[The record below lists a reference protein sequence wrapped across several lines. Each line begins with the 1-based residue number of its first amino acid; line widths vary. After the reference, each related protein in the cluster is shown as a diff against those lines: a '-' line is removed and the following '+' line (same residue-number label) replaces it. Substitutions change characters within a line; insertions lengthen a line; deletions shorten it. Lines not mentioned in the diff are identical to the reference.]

1 MLTVKKA
8 STGCHEPAGAFFE
21 WNGGSF
27 MSKIAILLP
36 KEYMLEQARN
46 VIREDELD
54 IDILKVIK
62 TSDSVYEAR
71 QAVEQGAEV
80 VLARG
85 VQAAFIRQYTNIPVA
100 ELTLTGQEIGLMIAS
115 AKKKVPDKKC
125 PQIALIGFK
134 NMFSDTTYADE
145 LFDIRLKFYD
155 ITAIEQAA
163 EKVDLAIQEGAD
175 VLLGGDTVNALA
187 AQKGIPA
194 QFIDSTE
201 ESIRSAIGVAKKMIL
216 TAEAEKNFT
225 AQFETVLDNSYNG
238 ILEIDENKE
247 IMIVNRA
254 GEELF
259 HKKASQLEGTAL
271 GKVIPELE
279 QRYIDDVLSGKR
291 DSFMTSVYVAGVP
304 MMLTAAP
311 IQYENKIRGAIISL
325 YRNASVRKNDADE
338 LHSYY
343 LKGYVAYAHF
353 SDIRITGK
361 EMEYCVELSKMYALS
376 KNPVLICGEDGT
388 DKEKL
393 AQCIHNN
400 SSYKAGPFVAVNCSG
415 MTEQMQVDRLFGNP
429 DAEDDS
435 MKKGALAIG
444 DHGTIVISEIE
455 KLSLLCQY
463 RLYRA
468 IRYDSLI
475 QNDLERSQTLDNRI
489 IAITGADLYQ
499 YVEQGRFRQD
509 LYYLLNSLTVEIPPL
524 RKRPQDIRAI
534 VEDCRVRFTKRYA
547 RFPKI
552 AEDAMEALAGFGW
565 QGNEIQLESFCERLF
580 LTSPKKTITSDY
592 VYFLLDTLYP
602 VKERI
607 SEDGTTVI
615 YQHPEAARLTELL
628 EKHQGNRSAVAK
640 ELGISTTTLW
650 RRMKKYGVIN
660 KYDLT

>member
-1 MLTVKKA
+1 
-8 STGCHEPAGAFFE
+8 
-21 WNGGSF
+21 

-163 EKVDLAIQEGAD
+163 EKVNLAIQEGAD

-271 GKVIPELE
+271 EKVIPELE

-343 LKGYVAYAHF
+343 LKGYVAHAHF

-429 DAEDDS
+429 DAEDES

-489 IAITGADLYQ
+489 IATTGADLYQ

>member
-1 MLTVKKA
+1 
-8 STGCHEPAGAFFE
+8 
-21 WNGGSF
+21 

-247 IMIVNRA
+247 IMIVNRT

-271 GKVIPELE
+271 EKVIPELE

-343 LKGYVAYAHF
+343 LKGYVAHAHF

-429 DAEDDS
+429 DAEDES

-628 EKHQGNRSAVAK
+628 EKHQGNRSAVAR

>member
-1 MLTVKKA
+1 
-8 STGCHEPAGAFFE
+8 
-21 WNGGSF
+21 

-71 QAVEQGAEV
+71 QAIEQGAEV

-100 ELTLTGQEIGLMIAS
+100 ELTLTGQEIDLMIAS

-271 GKVIPELE
+271 EKVIPELE

-343 LKGYVAYAHF
+343 LKGYVAHAHF

-429 DAEDDS
+429 DAEDES

>member
-1 MLTVKKA
+1 
-8 STGCHEPAGAFFE
+8 
-21 WNGGSF
+21 

-271 GKVIPELE
+271 EKVIPELE

-304 MMLTAAP
+304 MMLTTAP

-429 DAEDDS
+429 DAEDES

>member
-1 MLTVKKA
+1 
-8 STGCHEPAGAFFE
+8 
-21 WNGGSF
+21 
-27 MSKIAILLP
+27 
-36 KEYMLEQARN
+36 MLEQARN

-271 GKVIPELE
+271 EKVIPELE

-429 DAEDDS
+429 DAEDES

-468 IRYDSLI
+468 IRYDFLI

>member
-1 MLTVKKA
+1 
-8 STGCHEPAGAFFE
+8 
-21 WNGGSF
+21 

-155 ITAIEQAA
+155 IAAIEQAA
-163 EKVDLAIQEGAD
+163 EKVNLAIQEGAD

-271 GKVIPELE
+271 EKVIPELE

-343 LKGYVAYAHF
+343 LKGYVAHAHF

-429 DAEDDS
+429 DAEDES
-435 MKKGALAIG
+435 MKKGALAIR

-607 SEDGTTVI
+607 SEDGTTVV

>member
-1 MLTVKKA
+1 
-8 STGCHEPAGAFFE
+8 
-21 WNGGSF
+21 
-27 MSKIAILLP
+27 
-36 KEYMLEQARN
+36 MLEQARN

-115 AKKKVPDKKC
+115 AKKKVPDQKC

-271 GKVIPELE
+271 EKVIPELE

-429 DAEDDS
+429 DAEDES

-552 AEDAMEALAGFGW
+552 TEDAMEALAGFGW

-615 YQHPEAARLTELL
+615 YQHPEAVRLTELL

>member
-1 MLTVKKA
+1 
-8 STGCHEPAGAFFE
+8 
-21 WNGGSF
+21 
-27 MSKIAILLP
+27 
-36 KEYMLEQARN
+36 MLEQARN

-145 LFDIRLKFYD
+145 LFDIRLNFYD

-271 GKVIPELE
+271 EKVIPELE

-429 DAEDDS
+429 DAEDES

-489 IAITGADLYQ
+489 IAVTGADLYQ

>member
-1 MLTVKKA
+1 
-8 STGCHEPAGAFFE
+8 
-21 WNGGSF
+21 

-271 GKVIPELE
+271 EKVIPELE

-338 LHSYY
+338 LHFYY

-429 DAEDDS
+429 DAEDES

>member
-1 MLTVKKA
+1 
-8 STGCHEPAGAFFE
+8 
-21 WNGGSF
+21 

-271 GKVIPELE
+271 EKVIPELE

-429 DAEDDS
+429 DAEDES

-489 IAITGADLYQ
+489 IAVTGADLYQ

>member
-1 MLTVKKA
+1 
-8 STGCHEPAGAFFE
+8 
-21 WNGGSF
+21 
-27 MSKIAILLP
+27 
-36 KEYMLEQARN
+36 MLEQARN

-175 VLLGGDTVNALA
+175 VLLCGDTVNALA

-271 GKVIPELE
+271 EKVIPELE

-343 LKGYVAYAHF
+343 LKGYVAHAHF

-429 DAEDDS
+429 DAEDES
-435 MKKGALAIG
+435 MKKGALAIS

>member
-1 MLTVKKA
+1 
-8 STGCHEPAGAFFE
+8 
-21 WNGGSF
+21 
-27 MSKIAILLP
+27 
-36 KEYMLEQARN
+36 MLEQARN

-71 QAVEQGAEV
+71 QAIEQGAEV

-271 GKVIPELE
+271 EKVIPELE

-400 SSYKAGPFVAVNCSG
+400 SSYKAGPFVAVNCGG

-429 DAEDDS
+429 DAEDES

-489 IAITGADLYQ
+489 IAVTGADLYQ

>member
-1 MLTVKKA
+1 
-8 STGCHEPAGAFFE
+8 
-21 WNGGSF
+21 

-115 AKKKVPDKKC
+115 AKKKVLDKKC

-187 AQKGIPA
+187 VQKGIPA

-271 GKVIPELE
+271 EKVIPELE

-343 LKGYVAYAHF
+343 LKGYVAHAHF

-429 DAEDDS
+429 DAEDES

>member
-1 MLTVKKA
+1 
-8 STGCHEPAGAFFE
+8 
-21 WNGGSF
+21 

-145 LFDIRLKFYD
+145 LYDIRLKFYD

-271 GKVIPELE
+271 EKVIPELE

-304 MMLTAAP
+304 MRLTAAP

-343 LKGYVAYAHF
+343 LKGYVAHAHF

-429 DAEDDS
+429 DAEDES
-435 MKKGALAIG
+435 MKKGALAIS

-615 YQHPEAARLTELL
+615 YQHPEAAHLTELL

>member
-1 MLTVKKA
+1 
-8 STGCHEPAGAFFE
+8 
-21 WNGGSF
+21 

-343 LKGYVAYAHF
+343 LKGYVAHAHF

-429 DAEDDS
+429 DAEDES

>member
-1 MLTVKKA
+1 
-8 STGCHEPAGAFFE
+8 
-21 WNGGSF
+21 

-115 AKKKVPDKKC
+115 AKKKLPDKKC

-271 GKVIPELE
+271 EKVIPELE

-343 LKGYVAYAHF
+343 LKGYVAHAHF

-429 DAEDDS
+429 DAEDES

>member
-1 MLTVKKA
+1 
-8 STGCHEPAGAFFE
+8 
-21 WNGGSF
+21 

-145 LFDIRLKFYD
+145 LYDIRLKFYD

-175 VLLGGDTVNALA
+175 VLLA

-271 GKVIPELE
+271 EKVIPELE

-343 LKGYVAYAHF
+343 LKGYVAHAHF

-429 DAEDDS
+429 DAEDES
-435 MKKGALAIG
+435 MKKGALAIS

-509 LYYLLNSLTVEIPPL
+509 LYYLLNSLTVEIPPI

>member
-1 MLTVKKA
+1 
-8 STGCHEPAGAFFE
+8 
-21 WNGGSF
+21 

-271 GKVIPELE
+271 EKVIPELE

-343 LKGYVAYAHF
+343 LKGYVAHAHF

-429 DAEDDS
+429 DAEDES

-475 QNDLERSQTLDNRI
+475 QNDLERSQMLDNRI

-524 RKRPQDIRAI
+524 RKHPQDIRAI

>member
-1 MLTVKKA
+1 
-8 STGCHEPAGAFFE
+8 
-21 WNGGSF
+21 

-134 NMFSDTTYADE
+134 NMFSDTTYSDE

-271 GKVIPELE
+271 EKVIPELE

-343 LKGYVAYAHF
+343 LKGYVAHAHF

-429 DAEDDS
+429 DAEDES

>member
-1 MLTVKKA
+1 
-8 STGCHEPAGAFFE
+8 
-21 WNGGSF
+21 

-145 LFDIRLKFYD
+145 LYDIRLKFYD

-163 EKVDLAIQEGAD
+163 EKVNLAIQEGAD

-187 AQKGIPA
+187 AQKGIPS

-271 GKVIPELE
+271 EKVIPELE

-343 LKGYVAYAHF
+343 LKGYVAHAHF

-429 DAEDDS
+429 DAEDES

-565 QGNEIQLESFCERLF
+565 QGNEIQLEAFCERLF

-602 VKERI
+602 VKEKI

>member
-1 MLTVKKA
+1 
-8 STGCHEPAGAFFE
+8 
-21 WNGGSF
+21 

-187 AQKGIPA
+187 VQKGIPA

-271 GKVIPELE
+271 EKVIPELE

-343 LKGYVAYAHF
+343 LKGYVAHAHF

-429 DAEDDS
+429 DAEDES

-565 QGNEIQLESFCERLF
+565 QGNEIQLKSFCERLF

>member
-1 MLTVKKA
+1 ML
-8 STGCHEPAGAFFE
+8 G
-21 WNGGSF
+21 
-27 MSKIAILLP
+27 
-36 KEYMLEQARN
+36 QARN

-271 GKVIPELE
+271 EKVIPELE

-343 LKGYVAYAHF
+343 LKGYVAHAHF

-429 DAEDDS
+429 DAEDES

-489 IAITGADLYQ
+489 IVITGADLYQ

-628 EKHQGNRSAVAK
+628 EKHQGNRSAVAR

>member
-1 MLTVKKA
+1 
-8 STGCHEPAGAFFE
+8 
-21 WNGGSF
+21 

-71 QAVEQGAEV
+71 QAVEQGAEG

-429 DAEDDS
+429 DAEDES

>member
-1 MLTVKKA
+1 
-8 STGCHEPAGAFFE
+8 
-21 WNGGSF
+21 

-429 DAEDDS
+429 DAEDES

-628 EKHQGNRSAVAK
+628 EKHQGNRSAVAR

>member
-1 MLTVKKA
+1 
-8 STGCHEPAGAFFE
+8 
-21 WNGGSF
+21 

-155 ITAIEQAA
+155 IAAIEQAA
-163 EKVDLAIQEGAD
+163 EKVNLAIQEGAD

-187 AQKGIPA
+187 VQKGIPA

-271 GKVIPELE
+271 EKVIPELE

-343 LKGYVAYAHF
+343 LKGYVAHAHF

-429 DAEDDS
+429 DAEDES
-435 MKKGALAIG
+435 MKKGALAIS

>member
-1 MLTVKKA
+1 
-8 STGCHEPAGAFFE
+8 
-21 WNGGSF
+21 

-145 LFDIRLKFYD
+145 LFGIRLKFYD
-155 ITAIEQAA
+155 IAAIEQAA
-163 EKVDLAIQEGAD
+163 EKVNLAIQEGAD

-271 GKVIPELE
+271 EKVIPELE

-343 LKGYVAYAHF
+343 LKGYVAHAHF

-429 DAEDDS
+429 DAEDES

-565 QGNEIQLESFCERLF
+565 QGNEIQLESFCERIF

>member
-1 MLTVKKA
+1 
-8 STGCHEPAGAFFE
+8 
-21 WNGGSF
+21 

-155 ITAIEQAA
+155 IAAIEQAA
-163 EKVDLAIQEGAD
+163 EKVNLAIQEGAD

-271 GKVIPELE
+271 EKVIPELE

-343 LKGYVAYAHF
+343 LKGYVAHAHF

-429 DAEDDS
+429 DAEDES
-435 MKKGALAIG
+435 MKKGALAIS

-499 YVEQGRFRQD
+499 HVEQGRFRQD

>member
-1 MLTVKKA
+1 
-8 STGCHEPAGAFFE
+8 
-21 WNGGSF
+21 

-271 GKVIPELE
+271 EKVIPELE

-343 LKGYVAYAHF
+343 LKGYVAHAHF

-400 SSYKAGPFVAVNCSG
+400 SSYNAGPFVAVNCSG
-415 MTEQMQVDRLFGNP
+415 RTEQMQVDRLFGNP
-429 DAEDDS
+429 DAEDES

>member
-1 MLTVKKA
+1 
-8 STGCHEPAGAFFE
+8 
-21 WNGGSF
+21 

-115 AKKKVPDKKC
+115 AKNKVPDKKC

-145 LFDIRLKFYD
+145 LYDIRLKFYD

-271 GKVIPELE
+271 EKVIPELE

-343 LKGYVAYAHF
+343 LKGYVAHAHF

-429 DAEDDS
+429 DAEDES

-509 LYYLLNSLTVEIPPL
+509 LYYLLNSLTVEIPPI

>member
-1 MLTVKKA
+1 
-8 STGCHEPAGAFFE
+8 
-21 WNGGSF
+21 

-271 GKVIPELE
+271 EKVIPELE

-304 MMLTAAP
+304 MILTAAP

-343 LKGYVAYAHF
+343 LKGYVAHAHF

-429 DAEDDS
+429 DAEDES

>member
-1 MLTVKKA
+1 
-8 STGCHEPAGAFFE
+8 
-21 WNGGSF
+21 

-187 AQKGIPA
+187 VQKGIPA

-271 GKVIPELE
+271 EKVIPELE

-343 LKGYVAYAHF
+343 LKGYVAHAHF

-429 DAEDDS
+429 DAEDES

-475 QNDLERSQTLDNRI
+475 QNDLERRQTLDNRI

>member
-1 MLTVKKA
+1 
-8 STGCHEPAGAFFE
+8 
-21 WNGGSF
+21 

-145 LFDIRLKFYD
+145 LYDIRLKFYD

-271 GKVIPELE
+271 EKVIPELE

-304 MMLTAAP
+304 MMFTAAP

-343 LKGYVAYAHF
+343 LKGYVAHAHF

-429 DAEDDS
+429 DAEDES

-509 LYYLLNSLTVEIPPL
+509 LYYLLNSLTVEIPPI

>member
-1 MLTVKKA
+1 
-8 STGCHEPAGAFFE
+8 
-21 WNGGSF
+21 

-271 GKVIPELE
+271 EKVIPELE

-343 LKGYVAYAHF
+343 LKGYVAHAHF

-415 MTEQMQVDRLFGNP
+415 MTEQMQVDRLFGNL
-429 DAEDDS
+429 DAEDES

-444 DHGTIVISEIE
+444 DHGPIVISEIE

-580 LTSPKKTITSDY
+580 LPSPKQTITSDY

>member
-1 MLTVKKA
+1 
-8 STGCHEPAGAFFE
+8 
-21 WNGGSF
+21 
-27 MSKIAILLP
+27 
-36 KEYMLEQARN
+36 MLEQARN

-145 LFDIRLKFYD
+145 LYDIRLKFYD

-271 GKVIPELE
+271 EKVIPELE

-343 LKGYVAYAHF
+343 LKGYVAHAHF

-429 DAEDDS
+429 DAEDES

>member
-1 MLTVKKA
+1 
-8 STGCHEPAGAFFE
+8 
-21 WNGGSF
+21 

-271 GKVIPELE
+271 EKVIPELE

-343 LKGYVAYAHF
+343 LKGYVAHAHF

-361 EMEYCVELSKMYALS
+361 EMEYCVELSKMYAPS

-429 DAEDDS
+429 DAEDES

>member
-1 MLTVKKA
+1 
-8 STGCHEPAGAFFE
+8 
-21 WNGGSF
+21 

-259 HKKASQLEGTAL
+259 HKKASQLEGTAME
-271 GKVIPELE
+271 KVIPELE

-343 LKGYVAYAHF
+343 LKGYVAHAHF

-429 DAEDDS
+429 DAEDES

>member
-1 MLTVKKA
+1 
-8 STGCHEPAGAFFE
+8 
-21 WNGGSF
+21 

-46 VIREDELD
+46 VIREDELE

-115 AKKKVPDKKC
+115 AKRKVPDKKC

-145 LFDIRLKFYD
+145 LYDIRLKFYD

-163 EKVDLAIQEGAD
+163 EKVNLAIQEGAD

-187 AQKGIPA
+187 AQKGIPS

-271 GKVIPELE
+271 EKVIPELE

-343 LKGYVAYAHF
+343 LKGYVAHAHF

-499 YVEQGRFRQD
+499 HVEQGRFRQD

-524 RKRPQDIRAI
+524 RKRPQDILAI

-565 QGNEIQLESFCERLF
+565 QGNEIQLEAFCERLF

-602 VKERI
+602 VKEKI

-615 YQHPEAARLTELL
+615 YQHPEVARLTELL

>member
-1 MLTVKKA
+1 
-8 STGCHEPAGAFFE
+8 
-21 WNGGSF
+21 

-271 GKVIPELE
+271 EKVIPELE

-343 LKGYVAYAHF
+343 LKGYVAHAHF

-429 DAEDDS
+429 DAEDES

-444 DHGTIVISEIE
+444 DHGTVVISEIE

>member
-1 MLTVKKA
+1 
-8 STGCHEPAGAFFE
+8 
-21 WNGGSF
+21 

-145 LFDIRLKFYD
+145 LYDIRLKFYD

-163 EKVDLAIQEGAD
+163 EKVNLAIQEGAD

-187 AQKGIPA
+187 AQKGIPS

-271 GKVIPELE
+271 EKVIPELE

-343 LKGYVAYAHF
+343 LKGYVAHAHF

-429 DAEDDS
+429 DAEDES

-489 IAITGADLYQ
+489 IATTGADLYQ

-565 QGNEIQLESFCERLF
+565 QGNEIQLEAFCERLF

-602 VKERI
+602 VKEKI